1 VEEAAAE
8 GGAGRHTVEKKSP
21 GMDGSFPGFS
31 AILRA
36 QHMTIRSRQTMKPGI
51 PSPGM
56 AARLGLTLDERRG
69 VEYHQLRSKD
79 LVNKFNGRPMP
90 FGWTANPYRG
100 CEMACRYC
108 FARYTHEFLG
118 LNDRSAFERTIYVKD
133 ADRDRLVAELRRAR
147 RSGRIVAIGTATD
160 PYQPAEARFE
170 VTRRVLEA
178 ARAVPGLQLSITT
191 KSPLVTRDAGLL
203 RDISAASE
211 VTVNISITT
220 ADAALARRLEPRAP
234 RPDLRFA
241 AMRALADAGVS
252 ARLFVMPILPLLTDD
267 ETNLRSLLVAARDAG
282 AVGAESNVLFLRPG
296 TREIFLEFLAI
307 DFPRLVPEYERLYRG
322 SAYAPPDYVREI
334 EERVRRLADE
344 VGLSARR
351 RADRPD
357 QRSPRQLSLVW

>member
-1 VEEAAAE
+1 
-8 GGAGRHTVEKKSP
+8 
-21 GMDGSFPGFS
+21 
-31 AILRA
+31 
-36 QHMTIRSRQTMKPGI
+36 MTTRKRDQAMKPGVAA
-51 PSPGM
+51 PGM
-56 AARLGLTLDERRG
+56 AERLGVTIDERRG
-69 VEYHQLRSKD
+69 VEYHRLRSKG
-79 LVNKFNGRPMP
+79 LLNKFNGRPMP
-90 FGWTANPYRG
+90 FGWTVNPYRG

-118 LNDRSAFERTIYVKD
+118 LDDHAAFERTIYVKD
-133 ADRDRLVAELRRAR
+133 ADRNGLIGELRRAR
-147 RSGRIVAIGTATD
+147 RSGQSVAIGTATD
-160 PYQPAEARFE
+160 PYQPAEGRFE

-178 ARAVPGLQLSITT
+178 ARAVPGLILSITT
-191 KSPLVTRDAGLL
+191 KSTLVSRDAALL
-203 RDISAASE
+203 RQISAASE
-211 VTVNISITT
+211 VTVNLSVTT
-220 ADAALARRLEPRAP
+220 VDAALARRLEPRAP

-241 AMRALADAGVS
+241 AMKALADAGVA
-252 ARLFVMPILPLLTDD
+252 ARLFIMPILPGLTDA
-267 ETNLRSLLVAARDAG
+267 EPNLRSLLVAAREAG

-344 VGLSARR
+344 VGLSSRR